1 MPKAEAKR
9 SGPKRSKKSKGSA
22 SKARSVLRRLQ
33 NDVERKRSGDRKLL
47 EDAFRAGERVGE
59 MKKHHKKKS
68 AKKSAKKSGKK
79 SGKRSDGKKK
89 KSKKY

>member
-1 MPKAEAKR
+1 MPKAKSKR
-9 SGPKRSKKSKGSA
+9 SGPKRSKTSKGSA

-68 AKKSAKKSGKK
+68 GKRSGKRSGKK
-79 SGKRSDGKKK
+79 SGGKKK

>member
-1 MPKAEAKR
+1 MPKAKSKR

-68 AKKSAKKSGKK
+68 AKKSGKR
-79 SGKRSDGKKK
+79 SGKRSGGKKK